1 MKTTE
6 YPISEIKER
15 VVHTQLL
22 EALCLMTRARDII
35 FELTDTDKK
44 PYEIEIIVNDLDY
57 VRETLNKESGRLNE
71 IIGHIMHLRIDKCI
85 LEMAKGEQS

>member
-35 FELTDTDKK
+35 YELTDNDKK
-44 PYEIEIIVNDLDY
+44 PYEIEFVESDLDY
-57 VRETLNKESGRLNE
+57 VHDTLNKESGRLNE
-71 IIGHIMHLRIDKCI
+71 IIGHIMHFRIDEYI
-85 LEMAKGEQS
+85 NEMAREVKP